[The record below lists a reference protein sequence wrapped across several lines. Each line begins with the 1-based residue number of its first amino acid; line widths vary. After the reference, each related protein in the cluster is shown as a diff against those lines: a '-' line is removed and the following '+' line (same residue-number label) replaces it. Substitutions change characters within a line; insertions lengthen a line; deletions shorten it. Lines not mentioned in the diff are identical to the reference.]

1 MTRRSLLLAS
11 LLLGACA
18 PSPVTVDV
26 NFPTTEAFMRSEQA
40 RVLVFP
46 LESTTE
52 QLGACPQLL
61 DELPTQSF
69 SIEPVY
75 DSDLRS
81 VCAIRGGM
89 SLPEF
94 GEGPHA
100 YVVEIFSAGNR
111 RILQGCSIGEI
122 YVDGPDVQVQLHP
135 TMDFDAATAAPGTPE
150 SYCAAGGT

>member
-1 MTRRSLLLAS
+1 MTRRSLLIAS

-26 NFPTTEAFMRSEQA
+26 NFPTTDAFMRSEQA

-46 LESTTE
+46 LTQD

-69 SIEPVY
+69 SIEPVF
-75 DSDLRS
+75 DSDLTS

-94 GEGPHA
+94 EQGPHA

-111 RILQGCSIGEI
+111 RILQGCSIGEV

-135 TMDFDAATAAPGTPE
+135 TMDFEAATAAPGTPE
-150 SYCAAGGT
+150 SFCAAGGS

>member
-1 MTRRSLLLAS
+1 MTRRFLLIAS
-11 LLLGACA
+11 LVLGACA

-26 NFPTTEAFMRSEQA
+26 NFPTTDAFMRSEQA

-46 LESTTE
+46 LTRE

-75 DSDLRS
+75 DSDLTS
-81 VCAIRGGM
+81 VCAIRGGL

-94 GEGPHA
+94 EQGPHA
-100 YVVEIFSAGNR
+100 YVVEVFSMGNR
-111 RILQGCSIGEI
+111 RILQGCSIGEV
-122 YVDGPDVQVQLHP
+122 YVDAPNIQVQLHP

-150 SYCAAGGT
+150 SYCGAGGS